1 MSPHAGIPDPSI
13 MSLLPDLKRQNRK
26 QWGFALALLLFGIA
40 LEAGEAEAQSG
51 RRAAKPTSPVTSV
64 PPAAVTSDEN
74 PNPDLVKT
82 PTPDQL
88 SSKVRL
94 LVARQPTSKHFH
106 TEDQILASFVKHLNQ
121 YENIEATSIGDTK
134 EGQAVERAKSETEA
148 FVIFMKFDVDSFQN
162 GTIIM
167 NSQDL
172 QIEYFVLAPH
182 TGKRQTKGKVY
193 FQGIGGGRMRR
204 SNWPNG
210 TPIRITPEAA
220 GIEAADGLYFWLKL
234 AALQNQKRTGERR
247 SPRGVVVATG
257 SGHSTVAEKFGPL
270 RVQAQEV
277 QSSSF
282 SLCFA
287 KTQPKG

>member
-1 MSPHAGIPDPSI
+1 
-13 MSLLPDLKRQNRK
+13 MSLFPHLKRQSRK
-26 QWGFALALLLFGIA
+26 QQGFALALLLFGVT

-51 RRAAKPTSPVTSV
+51 RRAAKPPSPVTSL
-64 PPAAVTSDEN
+64 PPASVTPSESPD
-74 PNPDLVKT
+74 PDLVKP
-82 PTPDQL
+82 PTPGEL

-94 LVARQPTSKHFH
+94 VVARQPTSKHFP

-148 FVIFMKFDVDSFQN
+148 FVILMKFDIDSFQN

-172 QIEYFVLAPH
+172 QIEYSVLAPH

-193 FQGIGGGRMRR
+193 FQGLGGGRMRK

-234 AALQNQKRTGERR
+234 AAMKK
-247 SPRGVVVATG
+247 AT
-257 SGHSTVAEKFGPL
+257 P
-270 RVQAQEV
+270 
-277 QSSSF
+277 
-282 SLCFA
+282 
-287 KTQPKG
+287 